1 MNKDGY
7 VIIFRNGDYPTNL
20 NISTANRTKYSL
32 FVISGVLSEDYS
44 IGLKAMWTDHVF
56 NNDYKLMDLKDVE
69 SFISTKKR
77 LPDIPSASDVEAD
90 GYSLH
95 DMNVKL
101 LQKVKELTFYSI
113 EQLEKVINPNK

>member
-1 MNKDGY
+1 
-7 VIIFRNGDYPTNL
+7 
-20 NISTANRTKYSL
+20 
-32 FVISGVLSEDYS
+32 
-44 IGLKAMWTDHVF
+44 MWTDHVF